1 MTQRE
6 DVIKFE
12 QGRIREMKEER
23 MEIKKKKLKKW
34 MKYLLIKERM
44 EVEEMLKE
52 IEDGKMMLKMM
63 EII

>member
-1 MTQRE
+1 MKKRE

-12 QGRIREMKEER
+12 KGRIREMKEER